1 MSKLNTNALESQAVH
16 IRRMLERSKGF
27 DPLGAISLAARLE
40 DVLEQIGNEKS
51 RDKNHAA
58 VTLLFYGT
66 PVDGSIG
73 IDAQFA
79 GRAIQEYQS
88 ALSKHM
94 VSVAGGQLGTRG
106 PIPERNLSK
115 LNITDVVH
123 GSFGFQLEEASE
135 NDDMF
140 ATALKQAVDDISDI
154 LQNFS
159 APEEKKFEEA
169 IEKIDSRTF
178 TSIKSFFS
186 LAHREGASFRII
198 DDDEE
203 FLFDDAKVLRAYE
216 RVESVE
222 FTEDTSEFSG
232 TLIGVI
238 PIGRRF
244 EFRIDQ
250 TEEVISGTIGKKL
263 SADFIER
270 IQQDV
275 QFIGKR
281 WSASFYIRTVTK
293 PDGRVKV
300 NYVLMDLIKK
310 LD

>member
-1 MSKLNTNALESQAVH
+1 MSKLNTNALESQAAH
-16 IRRMLERSKGF
+16 IRRMLERSKGV
-27 DPLGAISLAARLE
+27 DPLGAISLSARLD
-40 DVLEQIGNEKS
+40 DVLEQIGNEQN

-66 PVDGSIG
+66 PVDGSNG

-94 VSVAGGQLGTRG
+94 VSVAGGQLGARG

-135 NDDMF
+135 NEDMF
-140 ATALKQAVDDISDI
+140 STALKQAVDDISDI

-159 APEEKKFEEA
+159 APEEKKFEDA

-178 TSIKSFFS
+178 TSIKSFIS
-186 LAHREGASFRII
+186 LAHHEGASFRII
-198 DDDEE
+198 DDEEE
-203 FLFDDAKVLRAYE
+203 FLFDDTKILRAYE

-222 FTEDTSEFSG
+222 FTEDISEVAG

-244 EFRIDQ
+244 EFKIDG

-270 IQQDV
+270 IQQDE

-300 NYVLMDLIKK
+300 NYVLMDLVNK

>member
-1 MSKLNTNALESQAVH
+1 MSKLNTNALESQAAH
-16 IRRMLERSKGF
+16 IRRMLERSQGV
-27 DPLGAISLAARLE
+27 DPLGTISLGERLKE
-40 DVLEQIGNEKS
+40 VLGQIESEQN

-58 VTLLFYGT
+58 ITLLFYGA

-94 VSVAGGQLGTRG
+94 VSVAGGQLGARG
-106 PIPERNLSK
+106 PIPERNLSR

-154 LQNFS
+154 LQDFS
-159 APEEKKFEEA
+159 APEEKKFEDA

-178 TSIKSFFS
+178 ASIKSFFS
-186 LAHREGASFRII
+186 LAHREGASFRIV

-203 FLFDDAKVLRAYE
+203 YLFDDTKILRAFE

-222 FTEDTSEFSG
+222 FSEDTSEVSG

-244 EFRIDQ
+244 EFRIDG

-270 IQQDV
+270 IQQDE

-293 PDGRVKV
+293 PDGQVKV
-300 NYVLMDLIKK
+300 NYVLMELVSR

>member
-1 MSKLNTNALESQAVH
+1 MSKLNTQALESQAAH
-16 IRRMLERSKGF
+16 IRRMLEQSKDV
-27 DPLGAISLAARLE
+27 DPLGALSLSERLQ
-40 DVLEQIGNEKS
+40 DVLEQIENEQN

-88 ALSKHM
+88 TLSKHM
-94 VSVAGGQLGTRG
+94 VSVAGGQLGARG
-106 PIPERNLSK
+106 PVPERNLSR

-123 GSFGFQLEEASE
+123 GSFGFHLEEASE
-135 NDDMF
+135 NEDMF

-154 LQNFS
+154 LQDFS

-178 TSIKSFFS
+178 SSIKSFFS
-186 LAHREGASFRII
+186 LAHREGASFRIV

-203 FLFDDAKVLRAYE
+203 FWFDDAKILRAFE

-222 FTEDTSEFSG
+222 FSEDTSEVSG

-244 EFRIDQ
+244 EFKIDG
-250 TEEVISGTIGKKL
+250 TEEVIAGTIGKKL

-270 IQQDV
+270 IPQDE

-281 WSASFYIRTVTK
+281 WSATFYIRTVTK

-300 NYVLMDLIKK
+300 NYVLMDLGNR

>member
-1 MSKLNTNALESQAVH
+1 MSKLDTNALESQAVQ
-16 IRRMLERSKGF
+16 IRRMLNRSQDV
-27 DPLGAISLAARLE
+27 DPLGALSLNERLK
-40 DVLEQIGNEKS
+40 DVLEQIDAEKK
-51 RDKNHAA
+51 RKKNHAA

-66 PVDGSIG
+66 PVDGSTG

-79 GRAIQEYQS
+79 GRAIQDYQS

-106 PIPERNLSK
+106 PIPERNLSR

-123 GSFGFQLEEASE
+123 GSFGFQLEESSDNE
-135 NDDMF
+135 DF
-140 ATALKQAVDDISDI
+140 FSTALKQAVVDISVIMQD
-154 LQNFS
+154 FS
-159 APEEKKFEEA
+159 APEENRFEEA

-178 TSIKSFFS
+178 KSIKSLFS
-186 LAHREGASFRII
+186 LAHKEGASFRII
-198 DDDEE
+198 DEE
-203 FLFDDAKVLRAYE
+203 VEVVFDDVKVNRAFE

-222 FTEDTSEFSG
+222 FSEETTTVLG

-244 EFRIDQ
+244 EFKIDG
-250 TEEVISGTIGKKL
+250 TEEFITGTIGKKL

-270 IQQDV
+270 IQQDQ

-293 PDGRVKV
+293 PDGRIKI
-300 NYVLMDLIKK
+300 NYVLTDLGDR
-310 LD
+310 LE

>member
-1 MSKLNTNALESQAVH
+1 MSKLNTQALESQAAH
-16 IRRMLERSKGF
+16 IRRMLERSKDI
-27 DPLGAISLAARLE
+27 DPLGALSLGERLK
-40 DVLEQIGNEKS
+40 DVLEQIESEQNREK
-51 RDKNHAA
+51 KHAA
-58 VTLLFYGT
+58 VTLLFYGA
-66 PVDGSIG
+66 PVDGSTG

-79 GRAIQEYQS
+79 GRAIQDYQS

-106 PIPERNLSK
+106 PIPERNLSR

-123 GSFGFQLEEASE
+123 GSFGFHLEEASE
-135 NDDMF
+135 SEDMF

-154 LQNFS
+154 LQNFA
-159 APEEKKFEEA
+159 APEEKKFEDA

-178 TSIKSFFS
+178 ASIKSFFS
-186 LAHREGASFRII
+186 LAHREGASFRIV

-203 FLFDDAKVLRAYE
+203 FLFDDTKILRAFE

-222 FTEDTSEFSG
+222 FSEDTSEVSG
-232 TLIGVI
+232 ALIGVI

-244 EFRIDQ
+244 EFRIDG
-250 TEEVISGTIGKKL
+250 TEEVISGNIGKKL

-270 IQQDV
+270 IQQDE

-300 NYVLMDLIKK
+300 NYVLMDLVRR

>member
-1 MSKLNTNALESQAVH
+1 MSKLNTNALESQATH
-16 IRRMLERSKGF
+16 IRRMLERSQGV
-27 DPLGAISLAARLE
+27 DPLGVISLNERLR
-40 DVLEQIGNEKS
+40 DVLAQIDTEKN

-58 VTLLFYGT
+58 VTLLFYGS

-79 GRAIQEYQS
+79 GRAIQDYQS

-94 VSVAGGQLGTRG
+94 VSVAGGQLGARG
-106 PIPERNLSK
+106 PIPERNLSR

-135 NDDMF
+135 NEDMF
-140 ATALKQAVDDISDI
+140 STALKQAVDDISDI

-159 APEEKKFEEA
+159 APEERKFEEA

-178 TSIKSFFS
+178 LSIKSLFS
-186 LAHREGASFRII
+186 LAHKEGASFRII

-203 FLFDDAKVLRAYE
+203 FVFDDTKVNRAFE
-216 RVESVE
+216 RVEAVE
-222 FTEDTSEFSG
+222 FSEETSTVPG

-244 EFRIDQ
+244 EFKLDG
-250 TEEVISGTIGKKL
+250 TEEVITGTIGKKL
-263 SADFIER
+263 SVDFIER
-270 IQQDV
+270 IQQDE

-293 PDGRVKV
+293 PDGRIKV
-300 NYVLMDLIKK
+300 HYVLMDLVEK